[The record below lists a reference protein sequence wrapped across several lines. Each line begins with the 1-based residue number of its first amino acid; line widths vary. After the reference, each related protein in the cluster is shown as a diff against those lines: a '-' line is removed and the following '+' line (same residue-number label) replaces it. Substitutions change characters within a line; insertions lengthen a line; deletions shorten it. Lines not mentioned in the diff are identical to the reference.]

1 MERFKSTK
9 ETLNIKEIYEKVL
22 PFFSKYPLHLYIQI
36 SMHNQRGKTG
46 LKDWKNAIA
55 K

>member
-9 ETLNIKEIYEKVL
+9 GTLNIKEIYEKVL
-22 PFFSKYPLHLYIQI
+22 PFFSKYPLHFQI